1 MLEITYLETCNI
13 CHEHFTNDKIV
24 SCKICTCKICK
35 NCYNLYTKNFENT
48 KCPQCGLQY
57 KKLKLKYNIFIP
69 LPIIIYIMLCY
80 GIGFGITKSKGNNFI
95 ILNFIIGLMITM
107 VFYGF
112 LICNYSFFVGH

>member
-35 NCYNLYTKNFENT
+35 NCYNLYTVNFNNT

-57 KKLKLKYNIFIP
+57 KKKIKLKFCICIP
-69 LPIIIYIMLCY
+69 LSIIIYTILCY
-80 GIGFGITKSKGNNFI
+80 GIGVGITKNLNNDFI
-95 ILNFIIGLMITM
+95 VFNFIIGLMIS
-107 VFYGF
+107 VLIFAFIVLIF
-112 LICNYSFFVGH
+112 LDY